1 MSQNA
6 PSLLRATFK
15 FYFII
20 NVPMY
25 DMLGVGLCHSV
36 LVEVIEQLCGV
47 GSLLPLSLEIE
58 LGLEWQAPLPTEPS
72 WRPLL
77 LVLLMLLISIQS
89 SRLPKNIFL

>member
-1 MSQNA
+1 MHHHFCVLPLNFI
-6 PSLLRATFK
+6 LLL
-15 FYFII
+15 
-20 NVPMY
+20 MC
-25 DMLGVGLCHSV
+25 LCMICWGWDCV

-58 LGLEWQAPLPTEPS
+58 LGLERQAPLPTEPS

-89 SRLPKNIFL
+89 SKLPKNIFL